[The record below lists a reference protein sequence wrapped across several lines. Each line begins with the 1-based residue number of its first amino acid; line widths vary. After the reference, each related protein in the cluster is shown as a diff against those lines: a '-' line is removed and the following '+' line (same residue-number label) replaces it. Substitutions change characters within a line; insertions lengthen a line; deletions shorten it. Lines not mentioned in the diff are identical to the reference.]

1 MGCDIH
7 LYVEK
12 RTKTGTDEYD
22 DPDIWEHVP
31 GCRWHESRAYRE
43 RVNAGCVQRGREPA
57 YSEEELAKGS
67 TLPCF
72 DPGRNYDLFAM
83 FANVRNGHGF
93 AGCDTGDGFVPIL
106 GRENP
111 QRGIPNDAS
120 DFVKAR
126 AFDWG
131 EDGHSHSA
139 LTVAELKAYDWDQE
153 TAHRGIVD
161 AAQYVVFKEK
171 GQPDSYCGGISGTG
185 IVFVTNAE
193 MEAHILA
200 VAALKQQN
208 QNGGTFDIDN
218 PAPDLALIDPAVL
231 RHTTVEWKEKYRESA
246 GHFLNDILPELEKL
260 GPPEDVRI
268 VFFFDN

>member
-12 RTKTGTDEYD
+12 RAKKGTDEYD

-31 GCRWHESRAYRE
+31 GCKWYESAEHCAEAVESYRKRGEEPSE
-43 RVNAGCVQRGREPA
+43 RHLNP
-57 YSEEELAKGS
+57 SP
-67 TLPCF
+67 LPCF

-83 FANVRNGHGF
+83 LANVRNGYGF

-111 QRGIPNDAS
+111 QRGLPQDAS

-126 AFDWG
+126 AYEWG
-131 EDGHSHSA
+131 EDGHSHSY

-153 TAHRGIVD
+153 TAHRG
-161 AAQYVVFKEK
+161 YVNAREYIEYKEK
-171 GQPDSYCGGISGTG
+171 GSPDSYCGGVSGSG
-185 IVFVTNAE
+185 VIIVSNAD
-193 MEAHILA
+193 MEAHIAA
-200 VAALKQQN
+200 VAALKQQE
-208 QNGGTFDIDN
+208 QTGGAFDIDK
-218 PAPDLALIDPAVL
+218 PAPDLALIDPKIG
-231 RHTTVEWKEKYRESA
+231 RWTQVEWKQKYRDSVS
-246 GHFLNDILPELEKL
+246 HFLAHILPELEKL

-268 VFFFDN
+268 CFWFDN